1 MTAENIQEY
10 TLSTGIIIAGAY
22 ADKIRK
28 TLFAQLRDLTK
39 NNRDMAREAAR
50 ASAELNRLLY
60 YLIVD
65 ELKSDKGD
73 AVRVR
78 IKYKVYPDRNYI
90 EWDYDS
96 LVVEYFKRLSDEEVG
111 KSLRKV
117 LNERLKEVQEAFGKK
132 PPALQPPQIGEGAG
146 AESFKGEEVKE
157 TPAQPAE
164 SAGFTIGGLSE
175 LGETSLGSM
184 LLKIEEPGGESLGVV
199 ELRES
204 EGRVVGEALVV
215 YSGEGYRAFIS
226 LEGSI
231 ERALDNKNLVI
242 EELRKAR
249 FTKISKEEAENFIR
263 EKMSMIS

>member
-1 MTAENIQEY
+1 MTTENVQEY

-78 IKYKVYPDRNYI
+78 IKYRVYPDKNYI
-90 EWDYDS
+90 EWDYNS
-96 LVVEYFKRLSDEEVG
+96 LVVEYFKRLSEEEVS
-111 KSLRKV
+111 KSLKKV
-117 LNERLKEVQEAFGKK
+117 INERLKEVQEAFGKK
-132 PPALQPPQIGEGAG
+132 PPTPQQSQTGEATGAG
-146 AESFKGEEVKE
+146 PSKGEEVKE
-157 TPAQPAE
+157 TPAPPAE

-175 LGETSLGSM
+175 MGETSLGSI
-184 LLKIEEPGGESLGVV
+184 LLKIEDPKGESLGVV
-199 ELRES
+199 ELSERE
-204 EGRVVGEALVV
+204 GKVVGEALVV
-215 YSGEGYRAFIS
+215 YGGEGYRALIS
-226 LEGSI
+226 LEGGV
-231 ERALDNKNLVI
+231 EKALENKNLII

-249 FTKISKEEAENFIR
+249 FIKISKEDAENFIR
-263 EKMSMIS
+263 EKMNMIS